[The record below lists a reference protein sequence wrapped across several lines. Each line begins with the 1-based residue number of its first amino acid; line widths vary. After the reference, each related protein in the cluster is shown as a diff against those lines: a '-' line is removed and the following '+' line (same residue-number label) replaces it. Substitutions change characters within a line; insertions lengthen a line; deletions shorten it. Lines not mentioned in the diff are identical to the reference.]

1 MIPVHQL
8 MPNAIAEVLRKAPM
22 SPEKVAFAWRASVGP
37 AINKVT
43 TIELRGR
50 VLHVRTKD
58 LSWQREVERSL
69 GIVRSRMEAL
79 LGHGAVGDIRV
90 TAD

>member
-8 MPNAIAEVLRKAPM
+8 MPAALAEVLRKAPLC
-22 SPEKVAFAWRASVGP
+22 PEKIAFAWRASVGP

-50 VLHVRTKD
+50 VLVVHTKD
-58 LSWQREVERSL
+58 ASWQREVERSL

-79 LGHGAVGDIRV
+79 LGRGVVGDIQVR
-90 TAD
+90 AD

>member
-8 MPNAIAEVLRKAPM
+8 MPSALAEVLRKAPLT
-22 SPEKVAFAWRASVGP
+22 PEKVAFAWRASVGP

-50 VLHVRTKD
+50 VLVVHTKD
-58 LSWQREVERSL
+58 ASWQREVERSL

-79 LGHGAVGDIRV
+79 LGRGVVGDIQVRV
-90 TAD
+90 D

>member
-8 MPNAIAEVLRKAPM
+8 MPAALAEFLRKAPLC
-22 SPEKVAFAWRASVGP
+22 PEKVAFAWRASVGP

-50 VLHVRTKD
+50 VLVVHAKD
-58 LSWQREVERSL
+58 ASWQREVERSL

-79 LGHGAVGDIRV
+79 LGRGVVGDIQV
-90 TAD
+90 KVD

>member
-8 MPNAIAEVLRKAPM
+8 MPAALAELLRKLPLT
-22 SPEKVAFAWRASVGP
+22 PEKVAFAWRASVGP

-50 VLHVRTKD
+50 VLHVHAKD
-58 LSWQREVERSL
+58 ASWQREVERSL
-69 GIVRSRMEAL
+69 GIVRSRMDAL
-79 LGHGAVGDIRV
+79 LGRGVVGDIQVR
-90 TAD
+90 AD